1 MPSTSGY
8 FQMGEIRIAR
18 VEESCQPAFPP
29 EVMFPDLPAEAL
41 QRQLRWLAPNY
52 YDPQAGL
59 LVASIH
65 SWVVRTRHHTILID
79 TCGGNHKERPG
90 FPALH
95 QLDLPWLDRLAAVGV
110 APEQVDFVMC
120 THLHLD
126 HVGWNTRLKD
136 GRWVPT
142 FPHARYLFSRTEYD
156 QWTGM
161 PVGSR
166 AVNEGVIED
175 SVLPVIEAGQSQFV
189 EDGYTLDDMLT
200 VEATPGH
207 TAGHVMIRAKGGGA
221 ATGLFI
227 GDIMHNP
234 IQVPHPDINSG
245 FCQDPAQARA
255 VRRRVLSEA
264 AEHNYLLLPAHF
276 GTPHVGRV
284 RRDGEAFAFIP
295 G

>member
-1 MPSTSGY
+1 MASASGY
-8 FQMGEIRIAR
+8 FQIGDLRVAR

-29 EVMFPDLPAEAL
+29 SMMFPDLPSEAL
-41 QRQLRWLAPNY
+41 QRQLQWMAPNY

-79 TCGGNHKERPG
+79 TCGGNHKQRPE
-90 FPALH
+90 FPPLH
-95 QLDLPWLDRLAAVGV
+95 QLELPWLERLAAVGV

-136 GRWVPT
+136 SRWVPT
-142 FPHARYLFSRTEYD
+142 FPNAKYLFDRKEYEHWND
-156 QWTGM
+156 M

-166 AVNEGVIED
+166 SVNEGVIED
-175 SVLPVIEAGQSQFV
+175 SVLPVVEAGLSQFV
-189 EDGYTLDDMLT
+189 DDGYTVDDMLA

-207 TAGHVMIRAKGGGA
+207 TPGHVMIRAKGGA
-221 ATGLFI
+221 ATGLFT
-227 GDIMHNP
+227 GDIMHSP
-234 IQVPHPDINSG
+234 IQVPYPDINSG
-245 FCQDPAQARA
+245 FCADPAQARA
-255 VRRRVLSEA
+255 VRRAVLSEA
-264 AEHNYLLLPAHF
+264 AEHNHLLLPAHF
-276 GTPHVGRV
+276 GSPHVGRV
-284 RRDGEAFAFIP
+284 RHDGEAFAFIP

>member
-1 MPSTSGY
+1 M
-8 FQMGEIRIAR
+8 
-18 VEESCQPAFPP
+18 
-29 EVMFPDLPAEAL
+29 
-41 QRQLRWLAPNY
+41 
-52 YDPQAGL
+52 
-59 LVASIH
+59 
-65 SWVVRTRHHTILID
+65 
-79 TCGGNHKERPG
+79 
-90 FPALH
+90 
-95 QLDLPWLDRLAAVGV
+95 
-110 APEQVDFVMC
+110 
-120 THLHLD
+120 
-126 HVGWNTRLKD
+126 
-136 GRWVPT
+136 PT
-142 FPHARYLFSRTEYD
+142 FPNAKYLFSRAEFD
-156 QWTGM
+156 QWNGM

-189 EDGYTLDDMLT
+189 DDGYTLDEMLT

-207 TAGHVMIRAKGGGA
+207 TAGHVMIRAKGADA

-234 IQVPHPDINSG
+234 IQVPYPDINSG
-245 FCQDPAQARA
+245 FCQDPGQARA

-264 AEHNYLLLPAHF
+264 AEHNHLLLPAHF